1 MKTRKITVSI
11 LSVMIL
17 LTTLFANVSFA
28 QNTMPSITVQ
38 SVTDTAGSTVNVN
51 VTLENNPGILG
62 ATLTFTYDSGLTLTA
77 AENGEAFSALT
88 MTKPGAFVS
97 PCNFTWDGQ
106 DLGATDIKNGVI
118 LTLHF
123 KINDNAEAD
132 TVYHINVSYTNGDF
146 VDSDLNPIDVVIT
159 NGVVTV
165 VNYMPGD
172 LDGNN
177 KVNTTDVI
185 MLRRHI
191 AGGYNQTINE
201 SAADVNSD
209 GKRNTTDVILIRRYI
224 AGGYGVELKPS
235 KPQCAHILTATEY
248 KAPTCTEDGNI
259 AYWHCSVCEKNFSDA
274 NGTSQVNDVVIPATG
289 HTVVIDEAVEPT
301 YESTGRTEGK
311 HCSVCHTVIQEQTV
325 IPKLQKDEY
334 AITYYIDNNDN
345 YLKTLNI
352 ENPNPSSYSKEDGLE
367 LQDLHV
373 DGYNFL
379 GWFTSQ
385 SGGTQVTV
393 FAQGTTGNKTL
404 YAHWEKVSFTVQLA
418 CDMLPQSDLSYTVNQ
433 GKVLPKPTVDK
444 YTFVGWSDEDGNMW
458 DNIPKGT
465 TGDFTLYANW
475 ASDRNKAEAKSSL
488 DEPLIFVDSSK
499 GVMLFAYEIGKI
511 KNVPIFVNQTLLCA
525 NGIITTKSQTV
536 TSNVTS
542 SQAKTIAQTVSK
554 ATTSSASWTLS
565 KDWNSSTEI
574 SQSYLDETQQS
585 REEAE
590 RYALSSSGTYNTTK
604 SNGGSNSLA
613 KTSNGSYKLSANIS
627 HSDTDTTETGQNAKL
642 SVNGKYYGEVSASV
656 PVPGATIDGKTGFEL
671 GAGAEY
677 GNYRKTTD
685 TSTDGWSISPEI
697 SRSKAKT
704 SNNESN
710 WSSSS
715 SFSTSNSI
723 SRDTSVS
730 NVVSSKISSQYGYG
744 QSYSEGGSNSQSQ
757 SIAST
762 DQKSDEYSSSV
773 TYSTSDI
780 ISSTTSYQTT
790 GDTIGSY
797 RIVRAGTVHVF
808 GVVGYDVASSSYFQY
823 TYNVMDDDT
832 YDYMDY
838 SRDGTF
844 TDYETTVI
852 PFEIPFYVKEY
863 VDSHIVMSD
872 GLKID
877 RNTGII
883 NEYNGDDSVVFIPS
897 FYRIENNDGTYSSI
911 KVNGISP
918 TLFKGNTNLVAVSLG
933 MNVKE
938 IPQGAFE
945 GCTSLKE
952 ILCPAV
958 SEISANAF
966 KDCTSLSKFN
976 IPYDVTAVGATAFK
990 NVPEIKAAAST
1001 KAAAAAIASS
1011 GAKRI
1016 ILDISELLS
1025 SEKDNLTFEVGSD
1038 TEYFELQGKENTFK
1052 ALNVVSGAGET
1063 VISGITITDANEL
1076 PLDISSENVT
1086 LDRVTVNS
1094 TGYGLVLSGE
1104 AVDLKLNG
1112 TNQITSAQKEA
1123 MLCKDVTLSELTTSE
1138 TGRLNITGNVYTTGN
1153 IEEQSLMTVTNGTVK
1168 IATDFEEQKNKQ
1180 FIEIIDIWDG
1190 TSKEPKYDPNTKTY
1204 TITSGEE
1211 LAWISDVTNGI
1222 ITSGLNFPDDRTF
1235 EGYTV
1240 EFANDIYLNDTTDW
1254 ENWSYDNAPEN
1265 IWKSI
1270 GYNWKQIAP
1279 NGGYGNDAEFFGKI
1293 NGNSYSVY
1301 GLYSL
1306 TKGFLYT
1313 LDNNVNPKGAVV
1325 ENLHF
1330 RNGFAD
1336 GGCIYKNYGIVRN
1349 CSNNMNVVT
1358 YCCDAGGIVTQ
1369 NFAGLIENCYNTGN
1383 VRHID
1388 MSTDDSVYSGLHGVG
1403 GICGINYT
1411 GGTIQNCYNTGNI
1424 SAYDDVTTNIG
1435 VGGVV
1440 GALRGGKS
1448 SSPISIYNCYSIGN
1462 VSTNA
1467 RGPYGITYAFQADYL
1482 VISNCYCNNSS
1493 AILIGGQDHVDY
1505 IQKTNIRALSLA
1517 SFKSLSNLTGF
1528 STSIWATNPSIN
1540 NGYPYLIALEDT
1552 Y

>member
-1 MKTRKITVSI
+1 MKKRKITASI
-11 LSVMIL
+11 LSVMIF

-28 QNTMPSITVQ
+28 QNTTPTVTVQ

-62 ATLTFTYDSGLTLTA
+62 ATLTFTYDSGLTLSA

-88 MTKPGAFVS
+88 MTKPGTFVS

-106 DLGATDIKNGVI
+106 DIGENDIKDGVI

-123 KINDNAEAD
+123 KIDDNAEAD
-132 TVYHINVSYTNGDF
+132 TVYHINASYTNGDF
-146 VDSDLNPIDVVIT
+146 VDSDLNPIDVAIT
-159 NGVVTV
+159 NGTVTV
-165 VNYMPGD
+165 VDYMPGD

-177 KVNTTDVI
+177 KINTTDVI
-185 MLRRHI
+185 LLRRHI

-209 GKRNTTDVILIRRYI
+209 GKRNTTDVILIRRFI

-259 AYWHCSVCEKNFSDA
+259 AYWHCSVCDKDFSDA

-301 YESTGRTEGK
+301 YESTGLTEGK

-325 IPKLQKDEY
+325 IPKLQRDEY

-345 YLKTLNI
+345 YLKTLDI
-352 ENPNPSSYSKEDGLE
+352 ENPNPSVYAKEDGLE
-367 LQDLHV
+367 LQDLYV
-373 DGYNFL
+373 DGYNFI
-379 GWFTSQ
+379 GWFTAQ
-385 SGGTQVTV
+385 TGGTQVTQI
-393 FAQGTTGNKTL
+393 APGTTGKKTL

-418 CDMLPQSDLSYTVNQ
+418 CDMLPQSDLYYTTNQ

-475 ASDRNKAEAKSSL
+475 ASDRNKAEAKTAL
-488 DEPLIFVDSSK
+488 DDPLIFVDSNK
-499 GVMLFAYEIGKI
+499 GVMLFAYEIGEI
-511 KNVPIFVNQTLLCA
+511 KNVPLFVNQTLLSA

-536 TSNVTS
+536 TSNVTA

-554 ATTSSASWTLS
+554 ATTNSASWTLS
-565 KDWNSSTEI
+565 RDWNSSTEI
-574 SQSYLDETQQS
+574 SQSYLDETSQT

-590 RYALSSSGTYNTTK
+590 RYAVSSSGTYNTTK
-604 SNGGSNSLA
+604 SKGGSKSTT
-613 KTSNGSYKLSANIS
+613 KTSNGSFKISGNVS
-627 HSDTDTTETGQNAKL
+627 HSDTNTTETGQNAEL
-642 SVNGKYYGEVSASV
+642 SVNGKYYGEVSANV
-656 PVPGATIDGKTGFEL
+656 PVPGATIGGKTGFEL

-697 SRSKAKT
+697 SNSKSKT
-704 SNNESN
+704 SNKESN

-715 SFSTSNSI
+715 SFTTSNSV

-757 SIAST
+757 SLSST

-780 ISSTTSYQTT
+780 TSTTVSYQTT

-797 RIVRAGTVHVF
+797 RIVCAGTIHVF
-808 GVVGYDVASSSYFQY
+808 GVVGYDVASASYFQY

-877 RNTGII
+877 RNSGII
-883 NEYNGDDSVVFIPS
+883 NEYNGTDSVVFIPS
-897 FYRIENNDGTYSSI
+897 FYRIENNDGTYSSVT
-911 KVNGISP
+911 VNGISP
-918 TLFKGNTNLVAVSLG
+918 TLFKNNTDLVGVSLG
-933 MNVKE
+933 MYIEE

-958 SEISANAF
+958 SEIGTNAF
-966 KDCTSLSKFN
+966 KNCTSLSKFN
-976 IPYDVTAVGATAFK
+976 IPYDVTAVGENAFE
-990 NVPEIKAAAST
+990 NVPEIKAVAST
-1001 KAAAAAIASS
+1001 KETVAAIAAS
-1011 GAKRI
+1011 GADRI
-1016 ILDISELLS
+1016 ILDISTLPSNER
-1025 SEKDNLTFEVGSD
+1025 ENLTIEVGND

-1052 ALNVVSGAGET
+1052 ALKVVSDAGET

-1076 PLDISSENVT
+1076 PLDISSVNVT
-1086 LDRVTVNS
+1086 LDRVTINS
-1094 TGYGLVLSGE
+1094 TCYGLVLSGE
-1104 AVDLKLNG
+1104 NVDLKLNG

-1123 MLCKDVTLSELTTSE
+1123 MLCKNITLSELTTSE
-1138 TGRLNITGNVYTTGN
+1138 TGRLNILGNVYTTGN
-1153 IEEQSLMTVTNGTVK
+1153 IENQSLMTIENGNVNTVS
-1168 IATDFEEQKNKQ
+1168 DFEEQKNKQ
-1180 FIEIIDIWDG
+1180 FIDIWDG

-1211 LAWISDVTNGI
+1211 LAWISDVSNQV
-1222 ITSGLNFPDDRTF
+1222 ITSGINFPNDTQF
-1235 EGYTV
+1235 SGYKI
-1240 EFANDIYLNDTTDW
+1240 ELSNDIYLNDTTEW
-1254 ENWSYDNAPEN
+1254 ENWGNAEPDNSWKPIRTFKGEFDGKNHAIYGMYFNISDKTPAGLFSSIPGAVIKNIGVSQSYM
-1265 IWKSI
+1265 I
-1270 GYNWKQIAP
+1270 GYYAGAISGRVN
-1279 NGGYGNDAEFFGKI
+1279 NGGAISTIK
-1293 NGNSYSVY
+1293 NSY
-1301 GLYSL
+1301 
-1306 TKGFLYT
+1306 
-1313 LDNNVNPKGAVV
+1313 NA
-1325 ENLHF
+1325 
-1330 RNGFAD
+1330 
-1336 GGCIYKNYGIVRN
+1336 GIVIGEN
-1349 CSNNMNVVT
+1349 A
-1358 YCCDAGGIVTQ
+1358 AGGIIGEGG
-1369 NFAGLIENCYNTGN
+1369 NGIIDNCYNVGR
-1383 VRHID
+1383 V
-1388 MSTDDSVYSGLHGVG
+1388 SSGKYAG
-1403 GICGINYT
+1403 GIAGSNNYA
-1411 GGTIQNCYNTGNI
+1411 GAMSSSIANCYNSGHIESSQNLAGGIAGYFSMSTM
-1424 SAYDDVTTNIG
+1424 SCCYNIG
-1435 VGGVV
+1435 VVEYELV
-1440 GALRGGKS
+1440 AEVDNEYAPFYDSYRQCELT
-1448 SSPISIYNCYSIGN
+1448 NCYSLGNKLYELASTVNNSYLSIRN
-1462 VSTNA
+1462 VS
-1467 RGPYGITYAFQADYL
+1467 
-1482 VISNCYCNNSS
+1482 S
-1493 AILIGGQDHVDY
+1493 
-1505 IQKTNIRALSLA
+1505 KTTSQMKN
-1517 SFKSLSNLTGF
+1517 LSNLSGL
-1528 STSIWATNPSIN
+1528 STSVWATNPSIN
-1540 NGYPYLIALEDT
+1540 DGYPYLIALEDT